1 MRCPGLPAAVRC
13 RPGGADPFHLLGQAR
28 RKAVGR
34 AATALGTSAAGL
46 RADAGL
52 ALVGP
57 SRLTAALALEWGAPT
72 ARASA
77 LRLGLEEVA
86 RWKRWLEQP
95 PRLSA
100 PASPRPE
107 VLETIG
113 QIGAQATEPA
123 PEGGPGARRLKKP
136 VAPDR
141 RRSMED
147 ADMRHGRQR
156 SAPTGTGCQEP
167 LALASK
173 GPREGVGCPAH
184 PPAHAAIER
193 LAEALA
199 PGAGLVQLDIAL
211 GARASPRMAPGG
223 APGGPSLARP
233 WPPGGPLVPKDAC
246 PLACQHGPVTG
257 PNAQP
262 GPLSPGQDAQL
273 PARAC
278 EACPGRAQWTKAR
291 RGQGRRLTLRADA
304 QGQQKLRAQLQ
315 TTRGRASWRQRT
327 AGEHALAPHVAHQG
341 RRARSKGR
349 RTQQLDGRRHAAG
362 SDLQVAARYEEERQL
377 AS

>member
-1 MRCPGLPAAVRC
+1 VRC

-77 LRLGLEEVA
+77 LRLGLEAVA

-156 SAPTGTGCQEP
+156 SAQTGTGCQEP
-167 LALASK
+167 WALALASK

-349 RTQQLDGRRHAAG
+349 RTQQLDGRGHAAG